1 MALQATEQQPLL
13 QSLYLR
19 DVTKTRKRFEDRENH
34 DRVRE
39 KMIRAYG
46 ELDDSWIG
54 AVEQF
59 TDDQYHVLMRLLLV
73 DCGDPADRVI
83 VVTGVAGSG
92 KSHLI
97 KFYIDY
103 LKKCNDLG
111 LYDELHDA
119 TRCIGNCDKGVAVA
133 APTGVAAVCVNGV
146 TLDRHFGGYNS
157 VNRTKRIYRE
167 TGDDIQYDVE
177 ASYAKLSPYL
187 TGETLHYAS
196 TMVVDECF
204 MVQGPITMVILHGLR
219 TVPCSRVRFFGD
231 PYQLLPCYSKPGWGR
246 DFNYFVE
253 ACRWPRIELEHI
265 IRTENKLLRMIIL
278 LLREVIRQESSLSD
292 LDDYSKDLLH
302 KISLAQDGTSFGKI
316 KTEKMIVC
324 YKNCENMIYNHKYL
338 CRLPGRPRL
347 YDAALSAGDEN
358 NSGAKN
364 FLNNLL
370 LNNNFVV
377 EHRFYPRLLVKLG
390 AHVMTTRNHDLYK
403 NGMIGEVVGL
413 DDDHITIH
421 FFASSAANK
430 TVKVPRLEY
439 DMYDSRTD
447 TFRKI
452 KQFPVMLA
460 YSITV
465 YKTQGITCDVPI
477 MLCSDKL
484 IDMRCLYVVISRV
497 RSIKH
502 LYFNRPL
509 CLEYF
514 PKCFSPRKKIA
525 GTKRKR
531 NNKEVVEKLAPLLS
545 FKSFC
550 KK

>member
-1 MALQATEQQPLL
+1 MTTTERPLQFLPH
-13 QSLYLR
+13 LR
-19 DVTKTRKRFEDRENH
+19 DVTKTRKRFEEREKH
-34 DRVRE
+34 ERVRV
-39 KMIRAYG
+39 KMMRAYG
-46 ELDDSWIG
+46 PLDDSWVR

-59 TDDQYHVLMRLLLV
+59 TDDQYRVLLRLILV

-103 LKKCNDLG
+103 LKKCNALG
-111 LYDELHDA
+111 LHDELHDA
-119 TRCIGNCDKGVAVA
+119 TRCIGNCEKGVVVA

-146 TLDRHFGGYNS
+146 TLDRHFGGYSS
-157 VNRTKRIYRE
+157 VRRTTRMYKE

-177 ASYAKLSPYL
+177 ASYAKFAPYL
-187 TGETLHYAS
+187 AGETLRYAS
-196 TMVVDECF
+196 TTVVDECF

-246 DFNYFVE
+246 DLNYFVV

-265 IRTENKLLRMIIL
+265 IRTENKLLRMLIL
-278 LLREVIRQESSLSD
+278 LLREVIRQESSLAD
-292 LDDYSKDLLH
+292 LDEYSKDLLH
-302 KISLAQDGTSFGKI
+302 KISLAQDGDSFAKI

-338 CRLPGRPRL
+338 SDLPGRPRL
-347 YDAALSAGDEN
+347 YDAVSAGDQSPE
-358 NSGAKN
+358 AKN
-364 FLNNLL
+364 FLYNLL
-370 LNNNFVV
+370 LENKFSV
-377 EHRFYPRLLVKLG
+377 EHRFQPRLLVKRG
-390 AHVMTTRNHDLYK
+390 AHVMTTRNHDHYK

-413 DDDHITIH
+413 DDDHISIN
-421 FFASSAANK
+421 FFASHSSVNNP
-430 TVKVPRLEY
+430 VKVPRLEY
-439 DMYDSRTD
+439 DMLDSRAD
-447 TFRKI
+447 KFRKI

-477 MLCSDKL
+477 MLCPDSH

-497 RSIKH
+497 RSIRH

-509 CLEYF
+509 CSEYF
-514 PKCFSPRKKIA
+514 PRCFSPRKKIS

-531 NNKEVVEKLAPLLS
+531 DDKDGDKGVAKLAPLLS